1 MHIIFIAIAIIA
13 NKLSTT
19 KFFSFYALHD
29 TQIELYYQIAYKL
42 LKTKIFLFTLLFV
55 CVTRRGRP

>member
-1 MHIIFIAIAIIA
+1 MHIIFIAIAIIV

-19 KFFSFYALHD
+19 KFFSFYALND